1 MRSIL
6 ASLVLLSVSALS
18 AAADTPPLPKG
29 WRFPLA
35 KELSDEKMR
44 NDSPAKFATA
54 IADSN
59 GDGVPDQAFLL
70 KSTKFSGEGLL
81 VWLSNGPGKFR
92 WIVLDTID
100 WGPKYPNVPLS
111 RGIDIIKPG
120 VLEYIC
126 IVKENADDC
135 EPEGEG
141 EGRPKMTLRR
151 PALFHFKF
159 ESAGSAFYWDTDA
172 RRFILIAVSD

>member
-1 MRSIL
+1 MRSIVV
-6 ASLVLLSVSALS
+6 SLVLLSVSMLS
-18 AAADTPPLPKG
+18 AAADTPTVPEG
-29 WRFPLA
+29 WRFPTA
-35 KELSDEKMR
+35 KELSNEKMR
-44 NDSPAKFATA
+44 NDSATKFATA
-54 IADSN
+54 IADFN
-59 GDGVPDQAFLL
+59 GDGVLDQAFLL

-111 RGIDIIKPG
+111 RGIDLIKPG

-126 IVKENADDC
+126 VVKENANDC
-135 EPEGEG
+135 DAEG
-141 EGRPKMTLRR
+141 EGRLKMTLRR